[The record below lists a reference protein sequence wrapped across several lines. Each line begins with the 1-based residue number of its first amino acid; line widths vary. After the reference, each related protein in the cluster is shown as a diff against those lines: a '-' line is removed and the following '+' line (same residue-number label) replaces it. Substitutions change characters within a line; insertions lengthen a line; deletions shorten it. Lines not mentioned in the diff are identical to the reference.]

1 MDSALC
7 LESDIRKFQVNKEV
21 VIDVFF
27 DVEKVY
33 DVLWKE
39 GLLIKLKLLATGG
52 RAYNWVINY
61 ISDRKIQLRVGAKHS
76 RMYTVENGT
85 LQGSV
90 CSPLLVNIMTFSPKL
105 NQK

>member
-39 GLLIKLKLLATGG
+39 VYLL
-52 RAYNWVINY
+52 N
-61 ISDRKIQLRVGAKHS
+61 
-76 RMYTVENGT
+76 
-85 LQGSV
+85 
-90 CSPLLVNIMTFSPKL
+90 
-105 NQK
+105 